1 MVDKEWMEGYDPV
14 VTGEQDEWGNDLDG
28 LRYNLSLTPE
38 ERWIQ
43 YVGFAK
49 NVGALVDAARSS
61 GLTQAG
67 RGLGL

>member
-1 MVDKEWMEGYDPV
+1 MVESSNSENTEKSDV
-14 VTGEQDEWGNDLDG
+14 DEDAWGNDLAG

-38 ERWIQ
+38 ERWKQ
-43 YVGFAK
+43 YVAFA
-49 NVGALVDAARSS
+49 NSLVSLVDAARSS

>member
-1 MVDKEWMEGYDPV
+1 MVENPYWENPELTNDDD
-14 VTGEQDEWGNDLDG
+14 DEWGNDLAS

-38 ERWIQ
+38 ERWKQ
-43 YVGFAK
+43 YIAFASG
-49 NVGALVDAARSS
+49 VVSLVEAARSS